1 MRVVLAPST
10 GHGHLCELVFE
21 SATVTT
27 RGGEQRLELRT
38 HGWHANALLV
48 FLRESYP
55 SVVNPILH
63 EAIEFG
69 KDCGARDLL
78 QERASLLSRMELM
91 RDQLGESIEA
101 VRSVGSKACPVCGGA
116 EAIDDK
122 WCTACGGEGKVV

>member
-1 MRVVLAPST
+1 MKVRLQGTEGGS
-10 GHGHLCELVFE
+10 CELVFE
-21 SATVTT
+21 TAILT
-27 RGGEQRLELRT
+27 RPSRGEEVLELRT
-38 HGWHANALLV
+38 HGGHANALLV